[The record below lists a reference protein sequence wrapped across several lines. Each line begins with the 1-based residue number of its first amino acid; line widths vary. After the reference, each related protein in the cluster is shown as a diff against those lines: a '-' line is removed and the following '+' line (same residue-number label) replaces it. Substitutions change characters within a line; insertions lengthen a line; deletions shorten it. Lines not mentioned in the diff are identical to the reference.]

1 MARMLATLEYYNYYS
16 ADPPVMP
23 YADVHNERCRAH
35 DKHDANGGSME
46 RRSFDDPMWLPVLGE
61 EFGEVAR
68 VLCEADHSHQ
78 NMSRQDTA
86 TRLREELV
94 QVAAMACA
102 WIDAID
108 LEIW

>member
-1 MARMLATLEYYNYYS
+1 MARMLATLEYYYS
-16 ADPPVMP
+16 DPTVMP
-23 YADVHNERCRAH
+23 YAAIHNERSRAH

-78 NMSRQDTA
+78 NMSHRQTA
-86 TRLREELV
+86 ERLREELV